1 MKSSNS
7 VLLIEFDAVIA
18 TAIKKF
24 LMEYGYEV
32 TVASDAASAIRLLQ
46 IKGIDLILCDLNS
59 LENAKL
65 KIAKHISDAD
75 MLRSVVLML
84 RNNEDVNVCKQLN
97 MNVVKYLTIPF
108 MPNDLL
114 EAVRAC
120 FCAPPNGN
128 IISVGN
134 MTFNRRK
141 YQLQTAVG
149 SVELTKNEAVI
160 LQNLIDHMGAVVR
173 REVLYAQIDTYGL
186 CNSNRTVDVH
196 VFALRKKLNR
206 IDSNLEILTKR
217 GVGYILRI
225 GLT

>member
-1 MKSSNS
+1 M
-7 VLLIEFDAVIA
+7 
-18 TAIKKF
+18 
-24 LMEYGYEV
+24 
-32 TVASDAASAIRLLQ
+32 
-46 IKGIDLILCDLNS
+46 
-59 LENAKL
+59 

-75 MLRSVVLML
+75 MLRSVVLIL
-84 RNNEDVNVCKQLN
+84 KNNEDVNVCNQLS

-114 EAVRAC
+114 EAVGAC
-120 FCAPPNGN
+120 FCAAPNGN
-128 IISVGN
+128 VISVGN

-149 SVELTKNEAVI
+149 SVELTQNEAVI
-160 LQNLIDHMGAVVR
+160 LQNLIEHIGAVVR
-173 REVLYAQIDTYGL
+173 REVLYAQIDTYGF

-196 VFALRKKLNR
+196 VSALRKKLNR

>member
-1 MKSSNS
+1 MKSSNL

-18 TAIKKF
+18 TAIKSF

-46 IKGIDLILCDLNS
+46 IKGIDLILCDLHS

-75 MLRSVVLML
+75 MLRSIVLML
-84 RNNEDVNVCKQLN
+84 RNSEDVNMCNQLS

-114 EAVRAC
+114 ETVRAC
-120 FCAPPNGN
+120 FCAVPNGN
-128 IISVGN
+128 VISVGN

-160 LQNLIDHMGAVVR
+160 LQNLIDHMGAVVH
-173 REVLYAQIDTYGL
+173 REVLHAQIDTYGF

-196 VFALRKKLNR
+196 VSALRKKLNR

-225 GLT
+225 ELT

>member
-84 RNNEDVNVCKQLN
+84 RDNEDVNVCKQLN

-120 FCAPPNGN
+120 FCVPPNGN

-149 SVELTKNEAVI
+149 SVELTQNEAVI

-217 GVGYILRI
+217 GIGYILRI
-225 GLT
+225 ELT

>member
-1 MKSSNS
+1 MCN
-7 VLLIEFDAVIA
+7 
-18 TAIKKF
+18 
-24 LMEYGYEV
+24 
-32 TVASDAASAIRLLQ
+32 
-46 IKGIDLILCDLNS
+46 
-59 LENAKL
+59 
-65 KIAKHISDAD
+65 
-75 MLRSVVLML
+75 
-84 RNNEDVNVCKQLN
+84 QLN

-114 EAVRAC
+114 ETVRAC
-120 FCAPPNGN
+120 FCAAPNGN
-128 IISVGN
+128 VIFVGN

-160 LQNLIDHMGAVVR
+160 LQNLLDHMGAVVR
-173 REVLYAQIDTYGL
+173 REVLHAQIDTYGF

-196 VFALRKKLNR
+196 VSALRKKLNR

-225 GLT
+225 ELT

>member
-46 IKGIDLILCDLNS
+46 IKGVDLILCDLDS

-65 KIAKHISDAD
+65 KIAKHISGAD

-120 FCAPPNGN
+120 FCAAP
-128 IISVGN
+128 
-134 MTFNRRK
+134 
-141 YQLQTAVG
+141 
-149 SVELTKNEAVI
+149 
-160 LQNLIDHMGAVVR
+160 
-173 REVLYAQIDTYGL
+173 
-186 CNSNRTVDVH
+186 NRTVDVH

>member
-18 TAIKKF
+18 TAIKNF
-24 LMEYGYEV
+24 LMEYGYAV
-32 TVASDAASAIRLLQ
+32 TVASDAASAMRLLQ
-46 IKGIDLILCDLNS
+46 IKGIDLILCDLDS
-59 LENAKL
+59 LENAKME
-65 KIAKHISDAD
+65 IVKHISVVD
-75 MLRSVVLML
+75 MLHSVVLML
-84 RNNEDVNVCKQLN
+84 RNTEDINACKQLN

-114 EAVRAC
+114 EAVRTC
-120 FCAPPNGN
+120 FCVIPTGN
-128 IISVGN
+128 VISVGN

-149 SVELTKNEAVI
+149 SVELTQNEAVI
-160 LQNLIDHMGAVVR
+160 LQNLIDHIGAVVR

-196 VFALRKKLNR
+196 VSALRKKLNR

-225 GLT
+225 GLM

>member
-1 MKSSNS
+1 MKSSNL

-18 TAIKKF
+18 TAIKSF

-32 TVASDAASAIRLLQ
+32 TVASDAATAIRLLQ
-46 IKGIDLILCDLNS
+46 ITGIDLILCDLHS
-59 LENAKL
+59 WENAKL

-84 RNNEDVNVCKQLN
+84 RNSEDVNMCNQLS

-114 EAVRAC
+114 ETVRAC
-120 FCAPPNGN
+120 FCAVPNGN
-128 IISVGN
+128 VISVGN

-149 SVELTKNEAVI
+149 SVELTDRKS
-160 LQNLIDHMGAVVR
+160 VV
-173 REVLYAQIDTYGL
+173 
-186 CNSNRTVDVH
+186 
-196 VFALRKKLNR
+196 
-206 IDSNLEILTKR
+206 
-217 GVGYILRI
+217 
-225 GLT
+225 